1 MPVMPMAAAR
11 RLRLKTGTLPVAV
24 ETEVCAEAR
33 IIILIISL
41 LKKHPE
47 RLELVE
53 IQTPR
58 QAG

>member
-11 RLRLKTGTLPVAV
+11 RLRLNAGALLARV
-24 ETEVCAEAR
+24 ETEVCAEAC

-47 RLELVE
+47 NNWNL
-53 IQTPR
+53 
-58 QAG
+58 

>member
-1 MPVMPMAAAR
+1 
-11 RLRLKTGTLPVAV
+11 V

-47 RLELVE
+47 KLELLK
-53 IQTPR
+53 I
-58 QAG
+58 